1 MERRQR
7 DIRPAQRLRSDE
19 CQRERRLR
27 IDVEPQLGRNV
38 ATTTYDPSL
47 LNGWGKRPY
56 DWETQAGIQH
66 EYGDRL
72 NQLDGRLSKTFKF
85 GSRGRAQVMFD
96 LYNLL
101 NVGPVLVLNT
111 TYGAAWQTPTAI
123 LPGRLAKF
131 GVRIDF

>member
-1 MERRQR
+1 MSTRTAAADRCRTSTRQKR
-7 DIRPAQRLRSDE
+7 CDDHLCP
-19 CQRERRLR
+19 
-27 IDVEPQLGRNV
+27 N
-38 ATTTYDPSL
+38 L
-47 LNGWGKRPY
+47 LDGWGKRPY

-131 GVRIDF
+131 GARIDF